1 VQPANSF
8 GTNAASGPY
17 VASKD
22 GPRMLAQPG
31 KTVPIGAETDLG
43 WVEGAVEISAPD
55 GAIVIVLEATLD
67 GLRCLRTV
75 PALHEGLGE
84 DPAYGGRP
92 NELVLTDEEVLV
104 PLEKVRGAAL
114 LVTRALIPW
123 LKGFTDG
130 RPLYWFE
137 RRRSVGQERQYRPP
151 PDAVLDGQ
159 LERWAASGELD
170 SPRARARAAVQHSPL
185 TLPASEPAFYP
196 RSQAI

>member
-1 VQPANSF
+1 
-8 GTNAASGPY
+8 
-17 VASKD
+17 
-22 GPRMLAQPG
+22 M
-31 KTVPIGAETDLG
+31 
-43 WVEGAVEISAPD
+43 
-55 GAIVIVLEATLD
+55 
-67 GLRCLRTV
+67 
-75 PALHEGLGE
+75 
-84 DPAYGGRP
+84 
-92 NELVLTDEEVLV
+92 LTDEEVLV

-196 RSQAI
+196 RSQAIRGWWRRRSCCCGRA